1 MPLPSV
7 LHYGANQCQAQS
19 KRTGHPCKN
28 PAAFGCRTCRMH
40 GAHRSRRAA
49 TGAKHW
55 NYRHGRETLAAKQA
69 RNETFAELKRLH
81 RIGLALT
88 LFDS

>member
-7 LHYGANQCQAQS
+7 LYYGANQCQARS
-19 KRTGHPCKN
+19 KRTGLPCNN

-40 GAHRSRRAA
+40 GAHRSRLAA
-49 TGAKHW
+49 SGAEHW
-55 NYRHGRETLAAKQA
+55 NYRHGRETLTAKRA
-69 RNETFAELKRLH
+69 RAEALSELKRLH

>member
-7 LHYGANQCQAQS
+7 TIYGANQCQGRS
-19 KRTGHPCKN
+19 KRTGLPCNN

-49 TGAKHW
+49 GGIEHW
-55 NYRHGRETLAAKQA
+55 NYRHGRETQTAKLA
-69 RNETFAELKRLH
+69 RSESLAELRQLLAIGRLL
-81 RIGLALT
+81 GM
-88 LFDS
+88 FPV

>member
-7 LHYGANQCQAQS
+7 TIYGANQCQARS
-19 KRTGHPCKN
+19 KRTGHPCNN

-49 TGAKHW
+49 TGAEHW
-55 NYRHGRETLAAKQA
+55 NYRHGRESLAAKQA
-69 RNETFAELKRLH
+69 RTKILAELKQLH
-81 RIGLALT
+81 RIGLALK
-88 LFDS
+88 LFNS